1 LTFIRPE
8 STILQYFRTLAL
20 DKTMKVEYNFRQIEE
35 KWQNIWHRT
44 NAFAAVEDKSRK
56 KFYCLEM
63 YPYPSGRIHMGHV
76 RNYAIGD
83 VIARFMKMKGLSVI
97 HPIGWDALGMP
108 AENAAIKHGTHPEK
122 WTLDNVEYMKKQ
134 LKRMGFGYDW
144 DREVNTCLPE
154 YYRWNQWIFL
164 KLFERGRAFR
174 KKSWVNWCPQCQT
187 VLANEQVISGACWRC
202 DSEVRQKD
210 MEQWFLKI
218 TDYAEELLTGH
229 DLLEKWPEHVLT
241 MQKNWI
247 GKSTG
252 AHVTFALPG
261 NSLSIE
267 VFTTRVDTI
276 YGATFL
282 ALSPEHPLTDTLL
295 TGHKEEAR
303 LRDWIFEA
311 AAEQKKKRKADEEG
325 EKAGIDTGKTAVNP
339 FTGEQIPIWIANY
352 VLMEYGTG
360 AIMAVPGHDQR
371 DFEFAKKYELPIK
384 EVISADGRARDVLE
398 VAYENYGIVINSGEF
413 SGQRC
418 EEAMDAM
425 AQYAQDRGFGRKSVL
440 YRLRDW
446 GISRQRYWGTP
457 IPIIYCARC
466 GPVGVP
472 YDELPVTLPGDVEF
486 KGEEGSPLEKAEDFV
501 RAGCPRCG
509 GAARRETDTMDTFVD
524 SSWYYLRYCSP
535 HEESVPFLPEAAAH
549 WMPVD
554 LYIGGVEHAILHLIY
569 ARFFC
574 KVLRD
579 MGLTGVDEPFPQYL
593 AQGMVTKDG
602 SAMSKSRGN
611 VVDPDEMIQ
620 AYGADTLRVFIL
632 FASPPEKEFAW
643 NEKGIEGSYRFLH
656 RIWSF
661 FQENVDILSE
671 LKDRTHGGEPSLPE
685 ESLQRIRTKMH
696 QTIRKV
702 GIDIGQRY
710 HLNTAI
716 SSIMEFFNR
725 LKADRDSLIVHPA
738 GRAVLKEG
746 MEALVKVLSPI
757 APHLCEE
764 IWERMGYSHS
774 LVASSWP
781 DYDPDLAVEDVFTIV
796 VQVNGKLRDRLEV
809 ERGTAEEEIKA
820 MALESRRVQAATGGK
835 TVRKM
840 IYIKEKLVNIVV

>member
-1 LTFIRPE
+1 MSE
-8 STILQYFRTLAL
+8 
-20 DKTMKVEYNFRQIEE
+20 EYNFRQIEE
-35 KWQNIWHRT
+35 KWQKIWQEK
-44 NAFAAVEDKSRK
+44 NAFAAVEDSRKK

-83 VIARFMKMKGLSVI
+83 VISRFMKMRGFSVL

-108 AENAAIKHGTHPEK
+108 AENAAIKHGIHPEK
-122 WTLDNVEYMKKQ
+122 WTLDNVAYMKKQ
-134 LKRMGFGYDW
+134 LKRMGFSYDW

-164 KLFERGRAFR
+164 KLFEQGKAFR
-174 KKSWVNWCPQCQT
+174 KKSWVNWCPQCRT
-187 VLANEQVISGACWRC
+187 VLANEQVISSLCWRC
-202 DSEVRQKD
+202 ESEVLQKD

-229 DLLEKWPEHVLT
+229 ALLKKWPEHVLT

-252 AHVTFALPG
+252 AHVIFKLPDS
-261 NSLSIE
+261 NHAIE

-282 ALSPEHPLTDTLL
+282 ALSPEHPLAGILIA
-295 TGHKEEAR
+295 GHPEENEYR
-303 LRDWIFEA
+303 NWIRKTVND
-311 AAEQKKKRKADEEG
+311 QKRRRNADEEL
-325 EKAGIDTGKTAVNP
+325 EKAGIDTGKSAVNP
-339 FTGEQIPIWIANY
+339 FTGERIPIWIANY

-371 DFEFAKKYELPIK
+371 DFEFAQKYGLPIL
-384 EVISADGRARDVLE
+384 EVISPDGKSHGGLE
-398 VAYENYGIVINSGEF
+398 SAWEEYGTVINSGGF
-413 SGQRC
+413 SGMDC
-418 EEAMDAM
+418 LEAMEAM
-425 AQYAQDRGFGRKSVL
+425 AQYAQDNGFGRKSTL

-457 IPIIYCARC
+457 IPIVYCEKC

-472 YDELPVTLPGDVEF
+472 YEDLPVTLPRDVEF
-486 KGEEGSPLEKAEDFV
+486 KGEEGSPLEQSDDFV
-501 RAGCPRCG
+501 KTTCPRCG
-509 GAARRETDTMDTFVD
+509 GTARRETDTMDTFVD
-524 SSWYYLRYCSP
+524 SSWYYFRYCSP
-535 HEESVPFLPEAAAH
+535 HESRRPFKAEEAAH

-579 MGLTGVDEPFPQYL
+579 LGLAAVDEPFPHYL

-611 VVDPDEMIQ
+611 VVDPDDMIQ
-620 AYGADTLRVFIL
+620 AYGSDTLRVFIL

-643 NEKGIEGSYRFLH
+643 NEKGIEGAYRFLN
-656 RIWSF
+656 RIWGF
-661 FQENVDILSE
+661 FQENKDLFSSVGKFPSE
-671 LKDRTHGGEPSLPE
+671 GASPSGDE
-685 ESLQRIRTKMH
+685 AVQRVMTKMH
-696 QTIRKV
+696 QTIKKV
-702 GIDIGQRY
+702 EVDIGRRY

-716 SSIMEFFNR
+716 SSIMEFYNQLR
-725 LKADRDSLIVHPA
+725 ADRDVLMKQEA
-738 GRAVLKEG
+738 GRKILKEAI
-746 MEALVKVLSPI
+746 ETLVVLLSPF
-757 APHLCEE
+757 APHIAEE
-764 IWERMGYSHS
+764 IWELMGHS
-774 LVASSWP
+774 EYLVFSPWP
-781 DYDPDLAVEDVFTIV
+781 EFDPALAVEDVITVV

-809 ERGTAEEEIKA
+809 ERGTAEGDIKA
-820 MALESRRVQAATGGK
+820 MALESPRIQAAIGGK
-835 TVRKM
+835 TVRNM
-840 IYIKEKLVNIVV
+840 IYIKEKLINIVV